1 MIFVDTNYFLRFLL
15 EKKDEQQKQA
25 IELFKK
31 ASLGQIK
38 LFTSTIVIFEI
49 YWVLSTFYEKNKK
62 EVKEILIDIFKM
74 DFVQIKERSILLQ
87 AIDLLGEF
95 NYDLED
101 SYNIVFALDKKAEEF
116 MTFDSTLER
125 RFKERKRSQIT
136 SEARNNSSN

>member
-15 EKKDEQQKQA
+15 ENENEQQKQA

-49 YWVLSTFYEKNKK
+49 YWVLSAFYQKNKK
-62 EVKEILIDIFKM
+62 EVKEILTNIFMM
-74 DFVQIKERSILLQ
+74 DFVQIKERNILQKAILQ
-87 AIDLLGEF
+87 LDEF

-101 SYNIVFALDKKAEEF
+101 SYNFSYALKSKAEEF
-116 MTFDSTLER
+116 ITFDQDLKKK
-125 RFKERKRSQIT
+125 FKAEV
-136 SEARNNSSN
+136 